1 MTNSGDEHERI
12 IKDIKPSAFKSRL
25 AYALLGVFLA
35 LYASIYGVYAVN
47 SIRPMVGGVSR
58 VFFYS
63 LVIWWIILFF
73 VIIAAKFC
81 WR

>member
-1 MTNSGDEHERI
+1 LASRRRVIEE
-12 IKDIKPSAFKSRL
+12 IKPSVFKSRL

-47 SIRPMVGGVSR
+47 RIEPMVGGVSY

-63 LVIWWIILFF
+63 LVVWWLILFF
-73 VIIAAKFC
+73 IIIAAKFC